1 MWVKRATLEHTDVE
15 VAPKEFRKMFVSYVK
30 SLPDITESELDA
42 IAAAMGHSRQMQE
55 QVYNQLGHDE
65 TVSPVIDFQKRI
77 NESYLGGI
85 E

>member
-1 MWVKRATLEHTDVE
+1 
-15 VAPKEFRKMFVSYVK
+15 MFVSYAK
-30 SLPDITESELDA
+30 SLPDITEAELEA

-77 NESYLGGI
+77 NKSHLEEIG
-85 E
+85 